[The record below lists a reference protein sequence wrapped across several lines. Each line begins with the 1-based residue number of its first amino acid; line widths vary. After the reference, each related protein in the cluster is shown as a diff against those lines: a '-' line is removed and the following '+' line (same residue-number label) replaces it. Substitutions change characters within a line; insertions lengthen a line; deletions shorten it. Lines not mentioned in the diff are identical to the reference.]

1 MFVYKDVKTTPLN
14 KKHIAHKE
22 WTITDETATNLGIVS
37 YSGQSS
43 NGEFYISDPSSS
55 NVALEPL
62 TSNNF
67 YARNIFNSI
76 HNLYYTD
83 IESFAK
89 SKDNQ
94 YLGQQI
100 RTLNQKF
107 HSLSIPSGIFGERIK
122 EGSFSM
128 SHASYA
134 TLRDDGT
141 GNIIDQNITNIDV
154 GGNTFRRFEKSDYI
168 IKIDF
173 NDGWN
178 TFKGNPATD
187 DGKTSLNA
195 NILLSDISDGPFEPI
210 GENITFG
217 IHNTDLLSGL
227 YGTKDSTFL
236 NLNGTH
242 TINSGSNSFIR
253 IDRTDFLN
261 NERRWNEQFAI
272 AFWLNAPP
280 SQSVTSS
287 FVGPFTPV
295 SSAIGEYSYRTSKT
309 LETNVIAT
317 SRGDSDVIPWEI
329 DIYNR
334 SSDKKGILRFRRGKK
349 GNYTEITSSVAL
361 NDGNWHFIYAEV
373 SKLAGGKMRL
383 WVDSS
388 YTTGPIDDPMANE
401 LVPGTGDIHIG
412 ARQAGFKSRQFFGL
426 VNEPVT
432 SNTGAILGG
441 QRQRRVYNNRAK
453 NYLAPFSGSIDKF
466 KIFKTRLNSAE
477 IYSLNNFYR
486 DTDIVGNLF
495 YNHGMAVITDPSGSY
510 TSLINDYTLKFK
522 ATTEH
527 TIHNY
532 QCIIEDEQ
540 YNFTFNP
547 SVRKNQDKNNSRLQA
562 FATASDFAPYIT
574 TIGLYNEFNE
584 LLAIGKLAN
593 PVKSPQELDL
603 VINVQFDT

>member
-22 WTITDETATNLGIVS
+22 WTITDETAPNFGIVS
-37 YSGQSS
+37 YSGQAS
-43 NGEFYISDPSSS
+43 NGEFYVSDPSSS

-62 TSNNF
+62 TSNN
-67 YARNIFNSI
+67 YYQRTLFNSI

-83 IESFAK
+83 IESFTF
-89 SKDNQ
+89 SGDNE

-107 HSLSIPSGIFGERIK
+107 VTLSIPSGIFGERIK

-134 TLRDDGT
+134 TLRDDGQ
-141 GNIIDQNITNIDV
+141 GNIIDQNITNIEV
-154 GGNTFRRFEKSDYI
+154 GVNTFHRFEKSDYI

-173 NDGWN
+173 NDGWKFFN
-178 TFKGNPATD
+178 GNPATD
-187 DGKTSLNA
+187 TTFRTGNLN
-195 NILLSDISDGPFEPI
+195 LSHISDGPFEPM

-236 NLNGTH
+236 NLSGTH

-261 NERRWNEQFAI
+261 NERRWNDQFAI

-287 FVGPFTPV
+287 FNGPFPLTTP
-295 SSAIGEYSYRTSKT
+295 AIGQYQYRGVSDT
-309 LETNVIAT
+309 ETNVIVT
-317 SRGDSDVIPWEI
+317 SRGNSDVIPWEI

-334 SSDKKGILRFRRGKK
+334 SSDKKGKLRFRRGKK
-349 GNYTEITSSVAL
+349 DNYAEITSSAAL

-373 SKLAGGKMRL
+373 NNSGKMRL
-383 WVDSS
+383 WVDST
-388 YTTGPIDDPMANE
+388 YQATAIDDPMANE

-426 VNEPVT
+426 VNAT
-432 SNTGAILGG
+432 KANGTNAL
-441 QRQRRVYNNRAK
+441 RRVYDNKAK

-466 KIFKTRLNSAE
+466 KIFNAKLSSVE

-486 DTDIVGNLF
+486 DTDIVGNVF

-547 SVRKNQDKNNSRLQA
+547 SARKNQDKNNSRLQA